1 MVGDNRRPVPGAVPC
16 PAVRLRYETMSE
28 LGALLIRAR
37 ETRGLTIEDAERDTR
52 ISRRYLQALEAEQ
65 FDAIPAPVY
74 ARGFLRSYSQY
85 LGLDPQQM
93 LQLFPRDDDPAY
105 PSQVPTPRP
114 SNQNP
119 MSAVGPARPSWKR
132 PPTGQESQ
140 DARPRP
146 VGRERQAPPPAGN
159 RAAMAE
165 ASLPPHEPMIG
176 VDIGVPIP
184 ARRIKADPAAQ
195 ARTLTI
201 AVVALIAIVGVVGLA
216 LLISRLG
223 GAGDTGA
230 AGSNSSSSPGAASTT
245 ASRTGTLSA
254 GGSASAPSSAS
265 GVPLQLGTVP
275 KVTDLPIETAR
286 ASLAEH
292 KLQVRVFEQISPTV
306 PKGRVIDQAPAAGS
320 PAEDNDLVN
329 LTVSKG
335 PQ

>member
-1 MVGDNRRPVPGAVPC
+1 
-16 PAVRLRYETMSE
+16 MSE
-28 LGALLIRAR
+28 LGARLIRAR

-85 LGLDPQQM
+85 LGLDPQEM
-93 LQLFPRDDDPAY
+93 LRLFPRDDDPAY
-105 PSQVPTPRP
+105 PSQSAPSRP

-119 MSAVGPARPSWKR
+119 MSAVGPARPTWKR

-140 DARPRP
+140 DVRARP
-146 VGRERQAPPPAGN
+146 VGRERQPTKPEESALLHQA
-159 RAAMAE
+159 
-165 ASLPPHEPMIG
+165 PHEPMIG

-195 ARTLTI
+195 ARTATIAVIAII
-201 AVVALIAIVGVVGLA
+201 AVVAVVGLA
-216 LLISRLG
+216 LLISKLG
-223 GAGDTGA
+223 GGGDTA
-230 AGSNSSSSPGAASTT
+230 APGLNSTSGPGRGSTT
-245 ASRTGTLSA
+245 VSRTGTLSP
-254 GGSASAPSSAS
+254 GASSTIATGAS
-265 GVPLQLGTVP
+265 GVPINPGTVP
-275 KVTDLPIETAR
+275 KVIDLPIETAK

-292 KLQVRVFEQISPTV
+292 KLQVRTLDQASSTV

-320 PAEDNDLVN
+320 PADENDLVN

-335 PQ
+335 PP

>member
-1 MVGDNRRPVPGAVPC
+1 
-16 PAVRLRYETMSE
+16 MSE
-28 LGALLIRAR
+28 LGARLIGAR
-37 ETRGLTIEDAERDTR
+37 ESRGLTIEDAERDTR

-93 LQLFPRDDDPAY
+93 LLLFPRDDDPAY
-105 PSQVPTPRP
+105 PSQASPTRP

-119 MSAVGPARPSWKR
+119 MSAVGPARPTWKR

-146 VGRERQAPPPAGN
+146 VGRERQATPPAGN
-159 RAAMAE
+159 PTAAVQPP
-165 ASLPPHEPMIG
+165 LPPHEPMIG

-184 ARRIKADPAAQ
+184 ARRIKADPAAP

-201 AVVALIAIVGVVGLA
+201 AVIAIIAIVGVVGLA
-216 LLISRLG
+216 LLISKLG
-223 GAGDTGA
+223 GGGDSGA
-230 AGSNSSSSPGAASTT
+230 TGSNSSSGARTGSTIV
-245 ASRTGTLSA
+245 SRTGTLSA
-254 GGSASAPSSAS
+254 GSSAAVPSSGS
-265 GVPLQLGTVP
+265 GVPINLGTVP

-292 KLQVRVFEQISPTV
+292 KLQVRVFEQTSSTV
-306 PKGRVIDQAPAAGS
+306 PKGRVIDQGPAAGS
-320 PAEDNDLVN
+320 PAEANDLVN